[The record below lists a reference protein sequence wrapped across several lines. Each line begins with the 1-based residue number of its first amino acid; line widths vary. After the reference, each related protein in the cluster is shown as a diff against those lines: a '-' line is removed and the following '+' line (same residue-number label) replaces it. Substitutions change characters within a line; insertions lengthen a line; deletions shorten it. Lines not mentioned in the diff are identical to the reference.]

1 MQLTKNGRLIE
12 SKIRKALYDFEL
24 AGDGKIAVALSG
36 GKDSLTLLAML
47 KEISGKGFVDFE
59 IIAIH
64 VGGEFSCGAGIHE
77 DFLKRFCDDLGV
89 ELIVRESKQKLESL
103 ECYSCSRERRR
114 ILFHTAKER
123 GFSRVAFGHHADDSA
138 QTVMMNLLGKG
149 EFAGMLPK
157 IEMIDYGVTVIRPL
171 IFVNEH
177 EIKEFAKLNGFLR
190 TLCQCPVG
198 QDSMRKQVDRL
209 LSEIEALYPNA
220 RENVARAGL
229 IYGSDKA
236 LRK

>member
-1 MQLTKNGRLIE
+1 MQLSKNGRKIE

-24 AGDGKIAVALSG
+24 VGDGKIAVALSG
-36 GKDSLTLLAML
+36 GKDSLTLLQML
-47 KEISGKGFVDFE
+47 KEISGKGFVPFE
-59 IIAIH
+59 ILAIH

-77 DFLKRFCDDLGV
+77 DFLKKFCDNLNV
-89 ELIVRESKQKLESL
+89 ELVIKNSKQKLETL

-114 ILFHTAKER
+114 LLFHTAKER

-138 QTVMMNLLGKG
+138 QTLMMNLLGKG
-149 EFAGMLPK
+149 EFAAMLPK
-157 IEMIDYGVTVIRPL
+157 IGMIDYGITLIRPL
-171 IFVNEH
+171 IFVTEH

-198 QDSMRKQVDRL
+198 QDSMRKQVDKL
-209 LSEIEALYPNA
+209 LSELESMYPNV
-220 RENVARAGL
+220 RENVAKAGL

>member
-1 MQLTKNGRLIE
+1 MQLSKNGRKIE
-12 SKIRKALYDFEL
+12 SKVRKALYDFEL
-24 AGDGKIAVALSG
+24 VRDGKIAIALSG

-47 KEISGKGFVDFE
+47 KEISGKGFIPFE

-64 VGGEFSCGAGIHE
+64 IGGEFSCGAGIHE
-77 DFLKRFCDDLGV
+77 DFLKRFCDDLEV
-89 ELIVRESKQKLESL
+89 ELIVKTSNQKLETL

-114 ILFHTAKER
+114 ILFNTAKDR
-123 GFSRVAFGHHADDSA
+123 GFSTVAFGHHADDSA
-138 QTVMMNLLGKG
+138 QTLMMNLLGKG
-149 EFAGMLPK
+149 EFAAMLPK
-157 IEMIDYGVTVIRPL
+157 IEMIDYGITLIRPL
-171 IFVNEH
+171 IFVSEH

-198 QDSMRKQVDRL
+198 QDSMRKKVDNL
-209 LSEIEALYPNA
+209 LSELESMYPNV